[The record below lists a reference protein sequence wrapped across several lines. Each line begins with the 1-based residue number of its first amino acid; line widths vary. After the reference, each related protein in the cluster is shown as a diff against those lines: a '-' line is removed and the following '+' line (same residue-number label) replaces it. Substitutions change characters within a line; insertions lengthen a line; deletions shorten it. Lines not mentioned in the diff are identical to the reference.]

1 MFIYNFRIGK
11 VNFLLFGKMVIGGVI
26 IGNNIMF
33 FICNIDCGLLCIG
46 VCLSVICFVVRFILR
61 IGFFCV

>member
-33 FICNIDCGLLCIG
+33 FICNIDCVGCYVLEY
-46 VCLSVICFVVRFILR
+46 V
-61 IGFFCV
+61 